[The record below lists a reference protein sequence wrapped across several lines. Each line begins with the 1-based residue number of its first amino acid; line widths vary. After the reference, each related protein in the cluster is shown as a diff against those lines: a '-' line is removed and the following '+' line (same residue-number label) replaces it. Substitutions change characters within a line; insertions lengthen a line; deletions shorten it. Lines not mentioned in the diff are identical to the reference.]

1 MIAYQALVD
10 RVVACRAC
18 PRMEGRRRVL
28 GEGNGPLRA
37 SALLVGLAPGRHGA
51 DRTGIPFVGDRSGA
65 VLDGLLQRCG
75 LRREDVFVTNAVLCN
90 PRDAEGRNA
99 EPTAAELTSCR
110 GHLAATLQLV
120 EAPLV
125 VALGRTAF
133 RAVLATAPASLRF
146 EDCLGMARRWTGGW
160 LLAATYHPGPR
171 VTNHPVRR
179 RHLEEQWTALFGAT
193 APGRQADSAGAGVP
207 AVVKLQTRA

>member
-1 MIAYQALVD
+1 
-10 RVVACRAC
+10 
-18 PRMEGRRRVL
+18 MEGRRRVL
-28 GEGNGPLRA
+28 GGGNGPLRA

-65 VLDGLLQRCG
+65 GLDALLVRAGLQR
-75 LRREDVFVTNAVLCN
+75 DQVFITNAVLCN

-99 EPTAAELTSCR
+99 EPTAAELESCR

-146 EDCLGMARRWTGGW
+146 EDCLGRARSWTAGR

-171 VTNHPVRR
+171 VANHPVRR
-179 RHLEEQWTALFGAT
+179 RCLEEQWSALFGAT
-193 APGRQADSAGAGVP
+193 AGGRQADSAGAVVP
-207 AVVKLQTRA
+207 AVVKLQARA